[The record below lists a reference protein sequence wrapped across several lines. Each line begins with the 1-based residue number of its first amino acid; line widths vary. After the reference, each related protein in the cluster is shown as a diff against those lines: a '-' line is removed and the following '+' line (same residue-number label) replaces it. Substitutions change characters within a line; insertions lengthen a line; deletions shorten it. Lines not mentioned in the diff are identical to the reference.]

1 MEPCCE
7 IILDLENDLSRMK
20 EVSENIP
27 EQLEYAVG
35 QCKVAL
41 DRMRKLVVS
50 EGFPDQKLEIY
61 FFKKIKPAVY
71 SKLIYYRA
79 LFEIESNRNELDK
92 KGQKKYF
99 QQQMDKIKEY
109 MDKHQ
114 VKVQYYKCNFK
125 HLDEKYFVR
134 ENNEIPLE
142 IRGDHHLLD
151 EDFFT
156 WHDHTFSTIRANEML
171 VDYIRKEM
179 ERLESSGLENL
190 ESFKSTLRWTGNK
203 IDFAEILYA
212 LHFSDAVND
221 GKTTIKELAEAMG
234 YIFNVDVTKDIYK
247 FYMEI
252 KQRKVEK
259 AKFLDHLKAILK
271 RRIDEDDKFKT
282 L

>member
-1 MEPCCE
+1 METCCE

-41 DRMRKLVVS
+41 DRMRKLVVI
-50 EGFPDQKLEIY
+50 EGFPDQKSEIH
-61 FFKKIKPAVY
+61 FFKKLKPAVY
-71 SKLIYYRA
+71 SKLLYYRA
-79 LFEIESNRNELDK
+79 VFEIESNRNEIDK

-125 HLDEKYFVR
+125 HLDEMYFVR
-134 ENNEIPLE
+134 ENNEIPME
-142 IRGDHHLLD
+142 IRGDQHLLD

-171 VDYIRKEM
+171 MDYIRKEM
-179 ERLESSGLENL
+179 ERLENSGTQITEG
-190 ESFKSTLRWTGNK
+190 FKSNLRWTSNK
-203 IDFAEILYA
+203 IDFAEILYS

-221 GKTTIKELAEAMG
+221 GNTTIKELAEAMG

-252 KQRKVEK
+252 KQRKIEK
-259 AKFLDHLKAILK
+259 TKFLDHLKAILK
-271 RRIDEDDKFKT
+271 RRIDEDDKFQT
-282 L
+282 P